1 MPSPASAYQ
10 IRPGTDAD
18 IPAVVELMRAAL
30 GEGKIPRT
38 AEFWSWKHRENP
50 FGASPMW
57 LAVAEEQVVGVR
69 LFMRWRWQYA
79 GGASSAEAVR
89 AVDTATHPDWQGK
102 GIFKRLTLALV
113 DDVTRGGTAFVFNT
127 PNEKSR
133 PGYLKMGWRQVGRVS
148 LWVKPYRPL
157 HALRKV
163 LLKAGDDDEL
173 VEPAPQVEPV
183 ATRAMLQSATEAQLF
198 ERVLARTPRFATP
211 LSASYLD
218 WRYVRCPAAAY
229 ELSSVEPRRALV
241 VQRQRSRR
249 GLRELT
255 LTELIVES
263 SLSGVRAGI
272 ATVRR
277 ALAAA
282 RPDYAIAALRP
293 DTTEA
298 AVLAACGFVPAPLIG
313 PILTVRELNPTSLA
327 PNPLSPLSFHASV
340 GDLELF

>member
-38 AEFWSWKHRENP
+38 REFWTWKHRENP

-57 LAVAEEQVVGVR
+57 LALADERVVGVR
-69 LFMRWRWQYA
+69 LFMRWQWQY
-79 GGASSAEAVR
+79 GGGTSSAVR

-102 GIFKRLTLALV
+102 GIFKRLTLALL
-113 DDVTRGGTAFVFNT
+113 DDMTSAGTAFVFNT

-148 LWVKPYRPL
+148 LWVKPYRPWN
-157 HALRKV
+157 ALQKL
-163 LLKAGDDDEL
+163 LLKAADGQADDSTAHGDSAGARTL
-173 VEPAPQVEPV
+173 LQG
-183 ATRAMLQSATEAQLF
+183 ATDAQLF
-198 ERVLARTPRFATP
+198 DRVLARTPRYATP

-218 WRYVRCPAAAY
+218 WRYLRCPAATY
-229 ELSSVEPRRALV
+229 EVSSDDPRKVLL

-255 LTELIVES
+255 LTDLIVES
-263 SLSGVRAGI
+263 SLGGIRAGI
-272 ATVRR
+272 TTVRR
-277 ALAAA
+277 ALAES
-282 RPDYAIAALRP
+282 RPDYAVAALRP
-293 DTTEA
+293 DAPEA
-298 AVLAACGFVPAPLIG
+298 AVLAACGFVPAPLLG
-313 PILTVRELNPTSLA
+313 PILTVRELNPASRA
-327 PNPLSPLSFHASV
+327 PNPFSPLSFHASI